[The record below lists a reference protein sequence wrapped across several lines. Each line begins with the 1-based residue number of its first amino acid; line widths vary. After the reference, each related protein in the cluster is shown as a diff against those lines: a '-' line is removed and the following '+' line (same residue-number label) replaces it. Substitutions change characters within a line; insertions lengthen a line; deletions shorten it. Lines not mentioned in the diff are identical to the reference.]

1 MQMEKHARHWRLPG
15 RPQRMTSTDAWPGRG
30 VGPWRSFVAALILA
44 ACTSGATRAAE
55 LTRFSATQPH
65 MGVQVRLQVYA
76 DDEALADRAF
86 AAAFDRIEELNRLLS
101 DYDAAS
107 ELSQLSATAPHESWA
122 PVSADLYRVLDAA
135 QQTSRDTDGAFDV
148 TVGALSRLW
157 RRARRKGMM
166 PDEGSLHAAR
176 ATVGYRHLLL
186 NQQRRAA
193 RLQQSGT
200 RLDLGGIAKGYVAD
214 QALEELCQYGCPR
227 ASVDTGGD
235 LSLGDPPPGER
246 GWRIGISPLEPD
258 QPASRFVRVSNCGV
272 ATSGDAWQF
281 VEIDDVRYSH
291 LLDPHTGLGLTTRSS
306 VTVIA
311 HDCMTADALASA
323 VSVLGPRAG
332 TAFVERTCGVDS
344 LVVAIEEGEVQTFE
358 SSGFSDW

>member
-1 MQMEKHARHWRLPG
+1 M
-15 RPQRMTSTDAWPGRG
+15 G
-30 VGPWRSFVAALILA
+30 VRFEIVLYASKRNTANTAANAALERI
-44 ACTSGATRAAE
+44 
-55 LTRFSATQPH
+55 
-65 MGVQVRLQVYA
+65 V
-76 DDEALADRAF
+76 AL
-86 AAAFDRIEELNRLLS
+86 EKVWS
-101 DYDAAS
+101 DYDAKS
-107 ELSQLSATAPHESWA
+107 ELMTLCARSHPGQPMRASG
-122 PVSADLYRVLDAA
+122 DLRRVLLRSLEV
-135 QQTSRDTDGAFDV
+135 SRSSQGAFDV
-148 TVGALSRLW
+148 TVGPLTKLW
-157 RRARRKGMM
+157 RRARRRKQL
-166 PDEGSLHAAR
+166 PAVAR
-176 ATVGYRHLLL
+176 LADAQRRVGYRFLSVDEK
-186 NQQRRAA
+186 A
-193 RLQQSGT
+193 GT
-200 RLDLGGIAKGYVAD
+200 LTLDRQGMRLDLGGSAKGYVAD

-235 LSLGDPPPGER
+235 LSLGEPPPGER

-332 TAFVERTCGVDS
+332 TLG
-344 LVVAIEEGEVQTFE
+344 
-358 SSGFSDW
+358 